1 MGHETLVHSMRTLIS
16 LLVMSLFVIGA
27 PVLSS
32 ASTGTHAVHAR
43 AKKKSRPKPQ
53 KAKKAEK
60 VDKKTK
66 KNDPGFAL

>member
-1 MGHETLVHSMRTLIS
+1 MRTLIS
-16 LLVMSLFVIGA
+16 LLVVSLFVIGS

-32 ASTGTHAVHAR
+32 ASAASSGVHTAQGR
-43 AKKKSRPKPQ
+43 AKKKATRPRPQ